1 MVYLKILLINLK
13 FKTFYFHSGQSDI
26 TSIDSNMVH
35 RKTKIFLIP
44 NYDIIIMNNLFNDFI
59 LPHLNMKKDH
69 SHHQINKFSSSFS
82 SLPNKKLY
90 PLTEGIF

>member
-1 MVYLKILLINLK
+1 LINLK
-13 FKTFYFHSGQSDI
+13 FKTFYFHSGQLDI

-35 RKTKIFLIP
+35 RETKIFLIP
-44 NYDIIIMNNLFNDFI
+44 NYDIIIINNLLNDFI

-69 SHHQINKFSSSFS
+69 SYHQMDKFSSSFS
-82 SLPNKKLY
+82 SLPPQILY